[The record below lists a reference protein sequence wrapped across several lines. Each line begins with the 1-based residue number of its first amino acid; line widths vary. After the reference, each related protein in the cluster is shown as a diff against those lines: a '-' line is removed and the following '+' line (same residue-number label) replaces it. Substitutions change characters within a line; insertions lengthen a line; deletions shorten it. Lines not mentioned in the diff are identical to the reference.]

1 MRCSLFFCGRMI
13 MSINSEDVFLA
24 ILSLLILSSSHDAAV
39 FPALF
44 MFNSDNR
51 YRPNKNC
58 ETKKLKPVFRGN
70 TGFKSER

>member
-1 MRCSLFFCGRMI
+1 MI
-13 MSINSEDVFLA
+13 MSINSEDAFLA
-24 ILSLLILSSSHDAAV
+24 LILSSSHDAAV

-51 YRPNKNC
+51 YRQTQTVKQ
-58 ETKKLKPVFRGN
+58 KKLKPVFRGN

>member
-1 MRCSLFFCGRMI
+1 MT
-13 MSINSEDVFLA
+13 INSEDAFLA

-51 YRPNKNC
+51 YRQTQTVKQ
-58 ETKKLKPVFRGN
+58 KKLKPVFRGN

>member
-13 MSINSEDVFLA
+13 MSINSEDAFLA
-24 ILSLLILSSSHDAAV
+24 LILSSSHDAAV

-58 ETKKLKPVFRGN
+58 ETKKLKPVFRWN